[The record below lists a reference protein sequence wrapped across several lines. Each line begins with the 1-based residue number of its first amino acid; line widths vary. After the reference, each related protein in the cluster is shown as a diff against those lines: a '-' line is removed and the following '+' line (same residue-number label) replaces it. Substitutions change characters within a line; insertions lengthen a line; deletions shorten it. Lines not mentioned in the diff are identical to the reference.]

1 MYLRT
6 QPIALKKIQ
15 EIKDIQERKEIQEVQ
30 DFEDDQEIKEINDF
44 DELSKTSASNGC
56 LRL

>member
-1 MYLRT
+1 M
-6 QPIALKKIQ
+6 
-15 EIKDIQERKEIQEVQ
+15 Q